1 MHSDGEM
8 ARLLSGRRKILLALR
23 EYKKKT
29 GYFPDSLSALQPD
42 FLSEIPRD
50 EASGQPFSYAL
61 HFEGYLLING
71 IISFRQTHNPIQ
83 EFVEKALGKYEE
95 KFHYPPE
102 SLDILVLEFLT
113 EIPRDETTGTSL
125 RYVRL
130 GPYPELTITQED
142 GKAMPCRRYDDIVWD
157 SD

>member
-1 MHSDGEM
+1 MVSSDASA
-8 ARLLSGRRKILLALR
+8 ARRRFLKLLAASPLLSVAG
-23 EYKKKT
+23 
-29 GYFPDSLSALQPD
+29 LQPD

-50 EASGQPFSYAL
+50 ETSGQPFSYAL
-61 HFEGYLLING
+61 HFEGCLLMNG
-71 IISFRQTHNPIQ
+71 SGPFQD
-83 EFVEKALGKYEE
+83 VKKALDKYEE

-102 SLDILVLEFLT
+102 SLDMLVPEFLA
-113 EIPRDETTGTSL
+113 EIPRDETTGTCL

-142 GKAMPCRRYDDIVWD
+142 GKKIPWPVHDDIVWD